1 MVYMTNINTFTPEKT
16 NKPLHE
22 SRQDH
27 ATRGEYDGH
36 QDARMERKFSNERLA
51 RMEQAFATIAMTE
64 EIEALEDAQELQ
76 AEDFDLAA

>member
-1 MVYMTNINTFTPEKT
+1 MTNINIYTSEKT

-22 SRQDH
+22 NRQDH

-36 QDARMERKFSNERLA
+36 QDARIERRFSNERLA
-51 RMEQAFATIAMTE
+51 RMESAFAAIAMAE
-64 EIEALEDAQELQ
+64 QLQELDLEDAQ